1 MNQNTI
7 QRSVC
12 PYDCPDCCGLLVEVE
27 NGKAIRVAGD
37 PAHSF
42 TRGTLCP
49 KMAHYERTVHS
60 DKRIMTPL
68 KRVGKK
74 GEGRFIPIR
83 WDEAIA
89 EIAERWRAIIRDYGA
104 EAILP
109 YSYAGTM
116 GTIGYSAGHA
126 LFYALGATSLDRTI
140 CAPAKS
146 RGYRDVMGATL
157 PTAPQEAQKS
167 DMIVLWSISMLAT
180 DIHFRHDI
188 EIARKNGAKIY
199 CIDTYRTKTA
209 DYADTFLCPRPG
221 TDGALALGILHTLV
235 QDGLADRSFL
245 EQYVQGADALER
257 KVLPRYTPEA
267 VEAIAGITAGD
278 IRTFAHAYGRAR
290 APFIRLGSGQSRYA
304 NGAMTTRLITCL
316 PAFVGAYA
324 KKGGGLLTSASGS
337 HAFDK
342 SIIRR
347 PDLEKPGVRHI
358 NMCELGRALNDK
370 DLIPP
375 VKALYI
381 YSSNPAC
388 TAPDQNQVLRGLQ
401 REDLFTV
408 VHERFLTDTAR
419 YADIV
424 LPATTSLESED
435 LYYSYGHY
443 TIQRARAVIPPVG
456 ESKSNW
462 QAACLL
468 AKAMHLKDSI
478 FDKSEEDLVEE
489 LIDSTREAWPLP
501 LCDDALQQLS
511 DCCPVDLPLP
521 RDYKMVFKTPSGRI
535 EIENP
540 RCQPPLPD
548 YFPPHGDDEPFQL
561 INAPDMRILDSSFNE
576 RDELTRGNIMTLL
589 IHPDDAAARGLKDG
603 DPVIARNKR
612 GHIHFTLRLSGRV
625 KRGTLVTEG
634 VWWQAYTRDGNT
646 NRLTSMRLT
655 DKDGGST
662 FYDVCV
668 DIERA

>member
-1 MNQNTI
+1 MDI
-7 QRSVC
+7 VRSCC
-12 PYDCPDCCGLLVEVE
+12 PHDCPDGCGFLVTRE
-27 NGKAIRVAGD
+27 NGRAVRVAGD
-37 PAHSF
+37 PEHPF

-60 DKRIMTPL
+60 AKRILTPL
-68 KRVGKK
+68 RRVGQK
-74 GEGRFIPIR
+74 GEGRFIPIG
-83 WDEAIA
+83 WDEAIE
-89 EIAERWRAIIRDYGA
+89 EIAGRWQSIIRDYGA

-157 PTAPQEAQKS
+157 PTAPQEAQHS

-188 EIARKNGAKIY
+188 EMARKRGAKVY

-209 DYADTFLCPRPG
+209 DYADAFLCPRPG
-221 TDGALALGILHTLV
+221 TDGALALAILHVLV
-235 QDGLADRSFL
+235 RDGLADRAFL
-245 EQYVQGADALER
+245 KEYVQGADELEQ
-257 KVLPRYTPEA
+257 KVLPHYTPEDA
-267 VEAIAGITAGD
+267 AAITGVPAAD
-278 IRTFAHAYGRAR
+278 IRAFAHAYGNAR
-290 APFIRLGSGQSRYA
+290 APFIRLGSGQSRYV
-304 NGAMTTRLITCL
+304 NGAMTSRLITCL

-342 SIIRR
+342 NIIRR
-347 PDLEKPGVRHI
+347 PDLEQRGVRHI
-358 NMCELGRALNDK
+358 NMCELGRALNDP
-370 DLIPP
+370 DLTPP

-408 VHERFLTDTAR
+408 VHERFLTDTTR

-462 QAACLL
+462 QTARLL
-468 AKAMHLKDSI
+468 AKAMHLTDPI
-478 FDKSEEDLVEE
+478 FTKTEEDLVEAI
-489 LIDSTREAWPLP
+489 IDSTKKAWPLP
-501 LCDDALQQLS
+501 LTGEALQRLRDS
-511 DCCPVDLPLP
+511 HPVDLPLP
-521 RDYKMVFKTPSGRI
+521 EDYKLHFATPSGKI
-535 EIENP
+535 EIQNP

-548 YFPPHGDDEPFQL
+548 YLPPHKNSEPFHL

-576 RDELTRGNIMTLL
+576 RDELTNGNIMTLL
-589 IHPDDAAARGLKDG
+589 IHPQDAAARGLHDG
-603 DPVIARNKR
+603 DPVRAKNKR
-612 GHIHFTLRLSGRV
+612 GHAHFILKLSDRV
-625 KRGTLVTEG
+625 NRGTLVTEG
-634 VWWQAYTRDGNT
+634 VWWQAYTKDGNT

-662 FYDVCV
+662 FYDVSV
-668 DIERA
+668 TIEKA

>member
-1 MNQNTI
+1 MTEI
-7 QRSVC
+7 KPSVC
-12 PYDCPDCCGLLVEVE
+12 PYDCPDCCGLLITVED
-27 NGKAIRVAGD
+27 GKAVCVAGD
-37 PAHSF
+37 PEHAF

-60 DKRIMTPL
+60 PKRIMTPL
-68 KRVGKK
+68 RRIGQK
-74 GEGRFIPIR
+74 GEGRFSPIG
-83 WDEAIA
+83 WDEAIE
-89 EIAERWRAIIRDYGA
+89 EIARRWHGIIKEYGA

-157 PTAPQEAQKS
+157 PTAPQEAQHS

-188 EIARKNGAKIY
+188 EMARKRGAKVY

-209 DYADTFLCPRPG
+209 DYADAFLCPRPG
-221 TDGALALGILHTLV
+221 TDGALALAILHVLV
-235 QDGLADRSFL
+235 QDDLADRVFL
-245 EQYVQGADALER
+245 KEYVQGADELEQ
-257 KVLPRYTPEA
+257 KVLPHYTPEA
-267 VEAIAGITAGD
+267 AAAITGVPAAA
-278 IRTFAHAYGRAR
+278 IRAFAHAYGNAR
-290 APFIRLGSGQSRYA
+290 APFIRLGSGQSRYV
-304 NGAMTTRLITCL
+304 NGAMTSRLITCL

-342 SIIRR
+342 NIIRR
-347 PDLEKPGVRHI
+347 PDLEPPGVRHI
-358 NMCELGRALNDK
+358 NMCELGRALNDP
-370 DLIPP
+370 DLTPP
-375 VKALYI
+375 IKALYI

-408 VHERFLTDTAR
+408 VHERFLTDTTR

-462 QAACLL
+462 QTARLL
-468 AKAMHLKDSI
+468 AKAMHLTDPI
-478 FDKSEEDLVEE
+478 FAKTEEDLVEA
-489 LIDSTREAWPLP
+489 LIASTKKAWPLP
-501 LCDDALQQLS
+501 LTGEALQRLR
-511 DCCPVDLPLP
+511 DCHPVDLPLP
-521 RDYKMVFKTPSGRI
+521 ADYKLHFATPSGKI
-535 EIENP
+535 EIKNP

-548 YFPPHGDDEPFQL
+548 YLPPHKNSEPFHL

-576 RDELTRGNIMTLL
+576 RDELTRDGIMTLL
-589 IHPDDAAARGLKDG
+589 IHPEDAAARGLQDG
-603 DPVIARNKR
+603 DPVRARNQR
-612 GHIHFTLRLSGRV
+612 GHAHFTLKLSDCV
-625 KRGTLVTEG
+625 NRGTLVTEG
-634 VWWQAYTRDGNT
+634 VWWQAYTKDGNT

-662 FYDVCV
+662 FYDVSI
-668 DIERA
+668 DIEKA

>member
-1 MNQNTI
+1 MNEI
-7 QRSVC
+7 KPSVC
-12 PYDCPDCCGLLVEVE
+12 PYDCPDCCGLLITVED
-27 NGKAIRVAGD
+27 GKAVCVAGD
-37 PAHSF
+37 PEHAF

-60 DKRIMTPL
+60 PKRIMTPL
-68 KRVGKK
+68 RRIGQK
-74 GEGRFIPIR
+74 GEGRFIPIG
-83 WDEAIA
+83 WDEAIE
-89 EIAERWRAIIRDYGA
+89 EIAGRWQSIIRDYGA

-157 PTAPQEAQKS
+157 PTAPQEAQHS

-188 EIARKNGAKIY
+188 EMARKRGAKVY

-209 DYADTFLCPRPG
+209 DYADAFLCPRPG
-221 TDGALALGILHTLV
+221 TDGALALAILHVLV
-235 QDGLADRSFL
+235 QDDLADRAFL
-245 EQYVQGADALER
+245 KEYVQGADELEQ
-257 KVLPRYTPEA
+257 KVLPHYTPEA
-267 VEAIAGITAGD
+267 AAAITGVPAAD
-278 IRTFAHAYGRAR
+278 IRAFAHAYGNAR
-290 APFIRLGSGQSRYA
+290 APFIRLGSGQSRYV
-304 NGAMTTRLITCL
+304 NGAMTSRLITCL

-342 SIIRR
+342 NIIRR
-347 PDLEKPGVRHI
+347 PDLEQRGVRHI
-358 NMCELGRALNDK
+358 NMCELGRALNDP
-370 DLIPP
+370 DLTPP
-375 VKALYI
+375 IKALYI

-401 REDLFTV
+401 REDLFTI
-408 VHERFLTDTAR
+408 VHERFLTDTTR

-462 QAACLL
+462 QTARLL
-468 AKAMHLKDSI
+468 AKAMHLTDPI
-478 FDKSEEDLVEE
+478 FDQTEEDLVEA
-489 LIDSTREAWPLP
+489 LIASTKKAWPLP
-501 LCDDALQQLS
+501 LTGEALQRLR
-511 DCCPVDLPLP
+511 DCHPVDLPLP
-521 RDYKMVFKTPSGRI
+521 ADYKLHFATPSGKI
-535 EIENP
+535 EIKNP

-548 YFPPHGDDEPFQL
+548 YLPPHKNSEPFHL

-576 RDELTRGNIMTLL
+576 RDELTRDGIMTLL
-589 IHPDDAAARGLKDG
+589 IHPEDAAARGLQDG
-603 DPVIARNKR
+603 DPVRARNQR
-612 GHIHFTLRLSGRV
+612 GHAHFTLKLSDCV
-625 KRGTLVTEG
+625 NRGTLVTEG
-634 VWWQAYTRDGNT
+634 VWWQTYTKDGNT

-662 FYDVCV
+662 FYDVSV
-668 DIERA
+668 TIEKA

>member
-1 MNQNTI
+1 MTEI
-7 QRSVC
+7 KPSVC
-12 PYDCPDCCGLLVEVE
+12 PYDCPDCCGLLITVED
-27 NGKAIRVAGD
+27 GKAVCVAGD
-37 PAHSF
+37 PEHAF

-60 DKRIMTPL
+60 AKRIMTPL
-68 KRVGKK
+68 KRVGQK
-74 GEGRFIPIR
+74 GEGRFSPIG
-83 WDEAIA
+83 WDEAIE
-89 EIAERWRAIIRDYGA
+89 EIARRWHGIIKEYGA

-157 PTAPQEAQKS
+157 PTAPQEAQHS

-188 EIARKNGAKIY
+188 EMARKRGAKVY

-209 DYADTFLCPRPG
+209 DYADAFLCPRPG
-221 TDGALALGILHTLV
+221 TDGALALAILHVLV
-235 QDGLADRSFL
+235 QDDLADRAFL
-245 EQYVQGADALER
+245 KEYVQGADELEQ
-257 KVLPRYTPEA
+257 KVLPHYTLEA
-267 VEAIAGITAGD
+267 AAAITGVPAAA
-278 IRTFAHAYGRAR
+278 IRAFAHAYGNAR
-290 APFIRLGSGQSRYA
+290 APFIRLGSGQSRYV
-304 NGAMTTRLITCL
+304 NGAMTSRLITCL

-342 SIIRR
+342 NIIRR
-347 PDLEKPGVRHI
+347 PDLEQRGVRHI
-358 NMCELGRALNDK
+358 NMCELGRALNDP
-370 DLIPP
+370 DLTPP

-408 VHERFLTDTAR
+408 VHERFLTDTTR

-462 QAACLL
+462 QTARLL
-468 AKAMHLKDSI
+468 AKAMHLTDPI
-478 FDKSEEDLVEE
+478 FAKTEEDLVEA
-489 LIDSTREAWPLP
+489 LIASTKKAWPLP
-501 LCDDALQQLS
+501 LTGEALQRLR
-511 DCCPVDLPLP
+511 DCHPVDLPLP
-521 RDYKMVFKTPSGRI
+521 ADYKLHFATPSGKI
-535 EIENP
+535 EIKNP

-548 YFPPHGDDEPFQL
+548 YLPPHKNSEPFHL

-576 RDELTRGNIMTLL
+576 RDELTRDGIMTLL
-589 IHPDDAAARGLKDG
+589 IHPEDAAARGLQDG
-603 DPVIARNKR
+603 DSVRARNQR
-612 GHIHFTLRLSGRV
+612 GHAHFTLKLSDCV
-625 KRGTLVTEG
+625 NRGTLVTEG
-634 VWWQAYTRDGNT
+634 VWWQAYTKDGNT

-662 FYDVCV
+662 FYDVSI
-668 DIERA
+668 DIEKA

>member
-1 MNQNTI
+1 MNEI
-7 QRSVC
+7 KPSVC
-12 PYDCPDCCGLLVEVE
+12 PYDCPDCCGLLITVED
-27 NGKAIRVAGD
+27 GKAVCVAGD
-37 PAHSF
+37 PEHAF

-60 DKRIMTPL
+60 AKRIMTPL
-68 KRVGKK
+68 KRVGQK
-74 GEGRFIPIR
+74 GEGRFSPIG
-83 WDEAIA
+83 WDEAIE
-89 EIAERWRAIIRDYGA
+89 EIARRWHGIIKEYGA

-157 PTAPQEAQKS
+157 PTAPQEAQHS

-188 EIARKNGAKIY
+188 EMARKRGAKIY

-209 DYADTFLCPRPG
+209 DYADAFLCPRPG
-221 TDGALALGILHTLV
+221 TDGALALAILHVLV
-235 QDGLADRSFL
+235 QDDLADRAFL
-245 EQYVQGADALER
+245 KEYVQGADELEQ
-257 KVLPRYTPEA
+257 KVLPHYTLEA
-267 VEAIAGITAGD
+267 AAAITGVPAAA
-278 IRTFAHAYGRAR
+278 IRAFAHAYGNAR
-290 APFIRLGSGQSRYA
+290 APFIRLGSGQSRYT
-304 NGAMTTRLITCL
+304 NGAMTSRLITCL

-342 SIIRR
+342 NIIRR
-347 PDLEKPGVRHI
+347 PDLEQRGVRHI
-358 NMCELGRALNDK
+358 NMCELGRALNDI
-370 DLIPP
+370 DLTPP
-375 VKALYI
+375 IKALYI

-408 VHERFLTDTAR
+408 VHERFLTDTTR

-456 ESKSNW
+456 ESKNNW
-462 QAACLL
+462 QTARLL
-468 AKAMHLKDSI
+468 AKAMHLTDPI
-478 FDKSEEDLVEE
+478 FAKTEEDLVEA
-489 LIDSTREAWPLP
+489 LIASTKKAWPLP
-501 LCDDALQQLS
+501 LTGEALQRLR
-511 DCCPVDLPLP
+511 DCHPVDLPLP
-521 RDYKMVFKTPSGRI
+521 ADYKLHFATPSGKI
-535 EIENP
+535 EIKNP

-548 YFPPHGDDEPFQL
+548 YLPPHKNSEPFHL

-576 RDELTRGNIMTLL
+576 RDELTNGNIMTLL
-589 IHPDDAAARGLKDG
+589 IHPQDAAARGLHDG
-603 DPVIARNKR
+603 DPVRAKNKR
-612 GHIHFTLRLSGRV
+612 GHAHFILKLSDRV
-625 KRGTLVTEG
+625 NRGTLVTEG
-634 VWWQAYTRDGNT
+634 VWWQAYTKDGNT

-662 FYDVCV
+662 FYDVSV
-668 DIERA
+668 TIEKA

>member
-1 MNQNTI
+1 MTEI
-7 QRSVC
+7 KPSVC
-12 PYDCPDCCGLLVEVE
+12 PYDCPDCCGLLITVED
-27 NGKAIRVAGD
+27 GKAVCVAGD
-37 PAHSF
+37 PEHAF

-60 DKRIMTPL
+60 PKRIMTPL
-68 KRVGKK
+68 RRIGQK
-74 GEGRFIPIR
+74 GEGRFSPIG
-83 WDEAIA
+83 WDEAIE
-89 EIAERWRAIIRDYGA
+89 EIARRWHGIIKEYGA

-157 PTAPQEAQKS
+157 PTAPQEAQHS

-188 EIARKNGAKIY
+188 EMTRKRGAKVY

-209 DYADTFLCPRPG
+209 DYADAFLCPRPG
-221 TDGALALGILHTLV
+221 TDGALALAILHVLV
-235 QDGLADRSFL
+235 RDGLADRAFL
-245 EQYVQGADALER
+245 KEYVQGADELEQ
-257 KVLPRYTPEA
+257 KVLPHYTPEA
-267 VEAIAGITAGD
+267 AAAITGVPAAD
-278 IRTFAHAYGRAR
+278 IRAFAHAYGSAR
-290 APFIRLGSGQSRYA
+290 APFIRLGSGQSRYV
-304 NGAMTTRLITCL
+304 NGAMTSRLITCL

-342 SIIRR
+342 NIIRR
-347 PDLEKPGVRHI
+347 PDLEQRGVRHI
-358 NMCELGRALNDK
+358 NMCELGRALNDI
-370 DLIPP
+370 DLTPP
-375 VKALYI
+375 IKALYI

-408 VHERFLTDTAR
+408 VHERFLTDTTR

-462 QAACLL
+462 QTARLL
-468 AKAMHLKDSI
+468 AKAMHLTDPI
-478 FDKSEEDLVEE
+478 FAKTEEDLVEA
-489 LIDSTREAWPLP
+489 LIASTKKAWPLP
-501 LCDDALQQLS
+501 LTGEALQRLR
-511 DCCPVDLPLP
+511 DCHPVDLPLP
-521 RDYKMVFKTPSGRI
+521 ADYKLHFATPSGKI
-535 EIENP
+535 EIKNP

-548 YFPPHGDDEPFQL
+548 YLPPHKNSEPFHL

-576 RDELTRGNIMTLL
+576 RDELTRDGIMTLL
-589 IHPDDAAARGLKDG
+589 IHPEDAAARGLQDG
-603 DPVIARNKR
+603 DPVRARNQR
-612 GHIHFTLRLSGRV
+612 GHAHFTLKLSDCV
-625 KRGTLVTEG
+625 NRGTLVTEG
-634 VWWQAYTRDGNT
+634 VWWQAYTKDGNT

-662 FYDVCV
+662 FYDVSI
-668 DIERA
+668 DIEKA

>member
-1 MNQNTI
+1 MTEI
-7 QRSVC
+7 KPSLC
-12 PYDCPDCCGLLVEVE
+12 PYDCPDCCGLLITVED
-27 NGKAIRVAGD
+27 GKAVRVAGD
-37 PAHSF
+37 PEHAF

-60 DKRIMTPL
+60 AKRILTPL
-68 KRVGKK
+68 RRVGQK
-74 GEGRFIPIR
+74 GEGRFIPIG
-83 WDEAIA
+83 WDEAIE
-89 EIAERWRAIIRDYGA
+89 EIAGRWQSIIRDYGA

-157 PTAPQEAQKS
+157 PTAPQEAQHS

-188 EIARKNGAKIY
+188 EMARKRGAKVY

-209 DYADTFLCPRPG
+209 DYADAFLCPRPG
-221 TDGALALGILHTLV
+221 TDGALALAILHVLV
-235 QDGLADRSFL
+235 QDGLADRAFL
-245 EQYVQGADALER
+245 KEYVQGADELEQ
-257 KVLPRYTPEA
+257 KVLPHYTPEDA
-267 VEAIAGITAGD
+267 AAITGVPAAD
-278 IRTFAHAYGRAR
+278 IRAFAHAYGSAR
-290 APFIRLGSGQSRYA
+290 APFIRLGSGQSRYV
-304 NGAMTTRLITCL
+304 NGAMTSRLITCL

-342 SIIRR
+342 NIIRR
-347 PDLEKPGVRHI
+347 PDLEQRGVRHI
-358 NMCELGRALNDK
+358 NMCELGRALNDTN
-370 DLIPP
+370 LTPP

-408 VHERFLTDTAR
+408 VHERFLTDTTR

-435 LYYSYGHY
+435 IYYSYGHY

-456 ESKSNW
+456 ESKNNW
-462 QAACLL
+462 QTARLL
-468 AKAMHLKDSI
+468 AKAMHLTDPI
-478 FDKSEEDLVEE
+478 FAKTEEDLVEA
-489 LIDSTREAWPLP
+489 LIASTKKAWPLP
-501 LCDDALQQLS
+501 LTGEALQRLR
-511 DCCPVDLPLP
+511 DCHPVDLPLP
-521 RDYKMVFKTPSGRI
+521 ADYKLHFATPSGKI
-535 EIENP
+535 EIKNP

-548 YFPPHGDDEPFQL
+548 YLPPHKNSEPFHL

-576 RDELTRGNIMTLL
+576 RDELTRDGIMTLL
-589 IHPDDAAARGLKDG
+589 IHPEDAAARGLQDG
-603 DPVIARNKR
+603 DPVRARNQR
-612 GHIHFTLRLSGRV
+612 GHAHFTLKLSDCV
-625 KRGTLVTEG
+625 NRGTLVTEG
-634 VWWQAYTRDGNT
+634 VWWQAYTKDGNT

-662 FYDVCV
+662 FYDVSI
-668 DIERA
+668 DIEKA

>member
-1 MNQNTI
+1 MNEI
-7 QRSVC
+7 KPSVC
-12 PYDCPDCCGLLVEVE
+12 PYDCPDCCGLLITVED
-27 NGKAIRVAGD
+27 GKAVCVAGD
-37 PAHSF
+37 PEHAF

-60 DKRIMTPL
+60 AKRILTPL
-68 KRVGKK
+68 RRVGQK
-74 GEGRFIPIR
+74 GEGRFIPIG
-83 WDEAIA
+83 WDEAIE
-89 EIAERWRAIIRDYGA
+89 EIAGRWQSIIRDYGA

-157 PTAPQEAQKS
+157 PTAPQEAQHS

-188 EIARKNGAKIY
+188 EMARKRGAKVY

-209 DYADTFLCPRPG
+209 DYADAFLCPRPG
-221 TDGALALGILHTLV
+221 TDGALALAILHVLV
-235 QDGLADRSFL
+235 RDGLADRAFL
-245 EQYVQGADALER
+245 KEYVQGADELEQ
-257 KVLPRYTPEA
+257 KVLPHYTPEDA
-267 VEAIAGITAGD
+267 AAITGVPAAD
-278 IRTFAHAYGRAR
+278 IRAFAHAYGNAR
-290 APFIRLGSGQSRYA
+290 APFIRLGSGQSRYV
-304 NGAMTTRLITCL
+304 NGAMTSRLITCL

-342 SIIRR
+342 NIIRR
-347 PDLEKPGVRHI
+347 PDLEQRGVRHI
-358 NMCELGRALNDK
+358 NMCELGRALNDP
-370 DLIPP
+370 DLTPP

-408 VHERFLTDTAR
+408 VHERFLTDTTR

-462 QAACLL
+462 QTARLL
-468 AKAMHLKDSI
+468 AKAMHLTDPI
-478 FDKSEEDLVEE
+478 FTKTEEDLVEAI
-489 LIDSTREAWPLP
+489 IDSTKKAWPLP
-501 LCDDALQQLS
+501 LTGEALQRLRDS
-511 DCCPVDLPLP
+511 HPVDLPLP
-521 RDYKMVFKTPSGRI
+521 EDYKLHFATPSGKI
-535 EIENP
+535 EIQNP

-548 YFPPHGDDEPFQL
+548 YLPPHKNSEPFHL

-576 RDELTRGNIMTLL
+576 RDELTNGNIMTLL
-589 IHPDDAAARGLKDG
+589 IHPQDAAARGLHDG
-603 DPVIARNKR
+603 DPVRAKNKR
-612 GHIHFTLRLSGRV
+612 GHAHFILKLSDRV
-625 KRGTLVTEG
+625 NRGTLVTEG
-634 VWWQAYTRDGNT
+634 VWWQAYTKDGNT

-662 FYDVCV
+662 FYDVSV
-668 DIERA
+668 TIEKA

>member
-1 MNQNTI
+1 MTEI
-7 QRSVC
+7 KPSVC
-12 PYDCPDCCGLLVEVE
+12 PYDCPDCCGLLITVED
-27 NGKAIRVAGD
+27 GKAVCVAGD
-37 PAHSF
+37 PEHAF

-60 DKRIMTPL
+60 PKRILTPL
-68 KRVGKK
+68 RRVGQK
-74 GEGRFIPIR
+74 GEGRFSPIG
-83 WDEAIA
+83 WDEAIE
-89 EIAERWRAIIRDYGA
+89 EIARRWHGIIKEYGA

-157 PTAPQEAQKS
+157 PTAPQEAQHS
-167 DMIVLWSISMLAT
+167 DMIVLWSISILAT

-188 EIARKNGAKIY
+188 EMARKRGAKVY

-209 DYADTFLCPRPG
+209 DYADAFLCPRPG
-221 TDGALALGILHTLV
+221 TDGALALAILHVLV
-235 QDGLADRSFL
+235 QDGLADRAFL
-245 EQYVQGADALER
+245 KEYVQGADELEQ
-257 KVLPRYTPEA
+257 KVLPHYTPEDA
-267 VEAIAGITAGD
+267 AAITGVPAAD
-278 IRTFAHAYGRAR
+278 IRAFAHAYGSAR
-290 APFIRLGSGQSRYA
+290 APFIRLGSGQSRYV
-304 NGAMTTRLITCL
+304 NGAMTSRLITCL

-342 SIIRR
+342 NIIRR
-347 PDLEKPGVRHI
+347 PDLEQRGVRHI
-358 NMCELGRALNDK
+358 NMCELGRALNDI
-370 DLIPP
+370 DLTPP
-375 VKALYI
+375 IKALYI

-408 VHERFLTDTAR
+408 VHERFLTDTTR

-456 ESKSNW
+456 ASKNNW
-462 QAACLL
+462 QTARLL
-468 AKAMHLKDSI
+468 AKAMHLTDPI
-478 FDKSEEDLVEE
+478 FAKTEEDLVEA
-489 LIDSTREAWPLP
+489 LIASTKKAWPLP
-501 LCDDALQQLS
+501 LTGEALQRLR
-511 DCCPVDLPLP
+511 DCHPVDLPLP
-521 RDYKMVFKTPSGRI
+521 ADYKLHFATPSGKI
-535 EIENP
+535 EIKNP

-548 YFPPHGDDEPFQL
+548 YLPPHKNSEPFHL

-576 RDELTRGNIMTLL
+576 RDELTRDGIMTLL
-589 IHPDDAAARGLKDG
+589 IHPEDAAARGLQDG
-603 DPVIARNKR
+603 DPVRARNQR
-612 GHIHFTLRLSGRV
+612 GHAHFTLKLSDCV
-625 KRGTLVTEG
+625 NRGTLVTEG
-634 VWWQAYTRDGNT
+634 VWWQAYTKDGNT

-662 FYDVCV
+662 FYDVSI
-668 DIERA
+668 DIEKA

>member
-1 MNQNTI
+1 MNEI
-7 QRSVC
+7 KPSVC
-12 PYDCPDCCGLLVEVE
+12 PYDCPDCCGLLITVED
-27 NGKAIRVAGD
+27 GKAVCVAGD
-37 PAHSF
+37 PEHAF

-60 DKRIMTPL
+60 AKRIMTPL
-68 KRVGKK
+68 RRIGQK
-74 GEGRFIPIR
+74 GEGRFSPIG
-83 WDEAIA
+83 WDEAIE
-89 EIAERWRAIIRDYGA
+89 EIARRWHGIIKEYGA

-157 PTAPQEAQKS
+157 PTAPQEAQHS

-188 EIARKNGAKIY
+188 EMARKRGAKVY

-209 DYADTFLCPRPG
+209 DYADAFLCPRPG
-221 TDGALALGILHTLV
+221 TDGALALAILHVLV
-235 QDGLADRSFL
+235 QDDLADRAFL
-245 EQYVQGADALER
+245 KEYVQGADELEQ
-257 KVLPRYTPEA
+257 KVLPHYTLEA
-267 VEAIAGITAGD
+267 AAAITGVPAAA
-278 IRTFAHAYGRAR
+278 IRAFAHAYGNAR
-290 APFIRLGSGQSRYA
+290 APFIRLGSGQSRYT
-304 NGAMTTRLITCL
+304 NGAMTSRLITCL

-342 SIIRR
+342 NIIRR
-347 PDLEKPGVRHI
+347 PDLEQRGVRHI
-358 NMCELGRALNDK
+358 NMCELGRALNDP
-370 DLIPP
+370 DLTPP
-375 VKALYI
+375 IKALYI

-408 VHERFLTDTAR
+408 VHERFLTDTTR

-462 QAACLL
+462 QTARLL
-468 AKAMHLKDSI
+468 AKAMHLTDPI
-478 FDKSEEDLVEE
+478 FDQTEEDLVEA
-489 LIDSTREAWPLP
+489 LIASTKKAWPLP
-501 LCDDALQQLS
+501 LTGEALQRLR
-511 DCCPVDLPLP
+511 DCHPVDLPLP
-521 RDYKMVFKTPSGRI
+521 ADYKLHFATPSGKI
-535 EIENP
+535 EIKNP

-548 YFPPHGDDEPFQL
+548 YLPPHKNSEPFHL

-576 RDELTRGNIMTLL
+576 RDELTRDGIMTLL
-589 IHPDDAAARGLKDG
+589 IHPEDAAARGLQDG
-603 DPVIARNKR
+603 DPVRARNQR
-612 GHIHFTLRLSGRV
+612 GHAHFTLKLSDCV
-625 KRGTLVTEG
+625 NRGTLVTEG
-634 VWWQAYTRDGNT
+634 VWWQAYTKDGNT

-662 FYDVCV
+662 FYDVSI
-668 DIERA
+668 DIEKA

>member
-1 MNQNTI
+1 MTEI
-7 QRSVC
+7 KPSVC
-12 PYDCPDCCGLLVEVE
+12 PYDCPDCCGLLITVED
-27 NGKAIRVAGD
+27 GKAVCVAGD
-37 PAHSF
+37 PEHAF

-60 DKRIMTPL
+60 PKRIMTPL
-68 KRVGKK
+68 RRVGQK
-74 GEGRFIPIR
+74 GEGRFSPIG
-83 WDEAIA
+83 WDEAIE
-89 EIAERWRAIIRDYGA
+89 EIARRWHGIIKEYGA

-157 PTAPQEAQKS
+157 PTAPQEAQHS
-167 DMIVLWSISMLAT
+167 DMIVLWSISILAT

-188 EIARKNGAKIY
+188 EMARKRGAKVY

-209 DYADTFLCPRPG
+209 DYADAFLCPRPG
-221 TDGALALGILHTLV
+221 TDGALALAILHVLV
-235 QDGLADRSFL
+235 RDGLADRAFL
-245 EQYVQGADALER
+245 KEYVQGADELEQ
-257 KVLPRYTPEA
+257 KVLPHYTPEA
-267 VEAIAGITAGD
+267 AAAITGVPAAD
-278 IRTFAHAYGRAR
+278 IRAFAHAYGSAR
-290 APFIRLGSGQSRYA
+290 APFIRLGSGQSRYV
-304 NGAMTTRLITCL
+304 NGAMTSRLITCL

-342 SIIRR
+342 NIIRR
-347 PDLEKPGVRHI
+347 PDLEPPGVRHI
-358 NMCELGRALNDK
+358 NMCELGRALNDP
-370 DLIPP
+370 DLTPP
-375 VKALYI
+375 IKALYI

-408 VHERFLTDTAR
+408 VHERFLTDTTR

-462 QAACLL
+462 QTARLL
-468 AKAMHLKDSI
+468 AKAMHLTDPI
-478 FDKSEEDLVEE
+478 FAKTEEDLVEA

-501 LCDDALQQLS
+501 LTGEALQKLR
-511 DCCPVDLPLP
+511 DCRPVDLPLP
-521 RDYKMVFKTPSGRI
+521 EDYKLHFATPSGKI
-535 EIENP
+535 EIKNP

-548 YFPPHGDDEPFQL
+548 YLPPHKNSEPFHL

-576 RDELTRGNIMTLL
+576 RDELTRDGIMTLL
-589 IHPDDAAARGLKDG
+589 IHPEDAAARGLQDG
-603 DPVIARNKR
+603 DPVRARNQR
-612 GHIHFTLRLSGRV
+612 GHAHFTLKLSDCV
-625 KRGTLVTEG
+625 NRGTLVTEG
-634 VWWQAYTRDGNT
+634 VWWQAYTKDGNT

-662 FYDVCV
+662 FYDVSI
-668 DIERA
+668 DIEKA

>member
-1 MNQNTI
+1 MTEI
-7 QRSVC
+7 KPSVC
-12 PYDCPDCCGLLVEVE
+12 PYDCPDCCGLLITVEDGRAV
-27 NGKAIRVAGD
+27 RVAGD
-37 PAHSF
+37 PEHAF

-60 DKRIMTPL
+60 AKRIMTPL
-68 KRVGKK
+68 RRIGQK
-74 GEGRFIPIR
+74 GEGLFSPIG
-83 WDEAIA
+83 WEEAIE
-89 EIAERWRAIIRDYGA
+89 EIAGRWQSIIHDYGA

-126 LFYALGATSLDRTI
+126 LFYALDATSLDRTI

-157 PTAPQEAQKS
+157 PTAPQEAQHS

-188 EIARKNGAKIY
+188 EMARKMGAKVY

-209 DYADTFLCPRPG
+209 DYADAFLCPRPG
-221 TDGALALGILHTLV
+221 TDGALALAILHVLV
-235 QDGLADRSFL
+235 RDGLADRAFL
-245 EQYVQGADALER
+245 KKYVQGADELEQ

-267 VEAIAGITAGD
+267 AAAITGVPAAD
-278 IRTFAHAYGRAR
+278 IRAFAHAYGNAR
-290 APFIRLGSGQSRYA
+290 APFIRLGSGQSRYI
-304 NGAMTTRLITCL
+304 NGAMTSRLITCL

-342 SIIRR
+342 NIIRR
-347 PDLEKPGVRHI
+347 PDLEQRGVRHI
-358 NMCELGRALNDK
+358 NMCELGRALND
-370 DLIPP
+370 DALEPP
-375 VKALYI
+375 IKALYI

-408 VHERFLTDTAR
+408 VHERFLTDTTR

-462 QAACLL
+462 QTARLL
-468 AKAMHLKDSI
+468 AKAMHLTDPI
-478 FDKSEEDLVEE
+478 FTKTEEDLVEA
-489 LIDSTREAWPLP
+489 LIASTKKAWPLP
-501 LCDDALQQLS
+501 LTGEALQRLR
-511 DCCPVDLPLP
+511 DCRPVDLPLP
-521 RDYKMVFKTPSGRI
+521 ADYKLHFATPSGKI
-535 EIENP
+535 EIQNP

-548 YFPPHGDDEPFQL
+548 YLPPHKNSEPFHL

-589 IHPDDAAARGLKDG
+589 IHPEDAAARGLHDG
-603 DPVIARNKR
+603 DPVRAHNKR
-612 GHIHFTLRLSGRV
+612 GHAHFTLKLSDRV
-625 KRGTLVTEG
+625 NRGTLVTEG
-634 VWWQAYTRDGNT
+634 VWWQAYTKDGNT

-662 FYDVCV
+662 FYDVSI
-668 DIERA
+668 DIEKA

>member
-1 MNQNTI
+1 MNEI
-7 QRSVC
+7 KPSVC
-12 PYDCPDCCGLLVEVE
+12 PYDCPDCCGLLITVED
-27 NGKAIRVAGD
+27 GKAVCVAGD
-37 PAHSF
+37 PEHAF

-60 DKRIMTPL
+60 AKRIMTPL
-68 KRVGKK
+68 KRVGQK
-74 GEGRFIPIR
+74 GEGRFSPIG
-83 WDEAIA
+83 WDEAIE
-89 EIAERWRAIIRDYGA
+89 EIARRWHGIIKEYGA

-157 PTAPQEAQKS
+157 PTAPQEAQHS

-188 EIARKNGAKIY
+188 EMARKRGAKVY

-209 DYADTFLCPRPG
+209 DYADAFLCPRPG
-221 TDGALALGILHTLV
+221 TDGALALAILHVLV
-235 QDGLADRSFL
+235 QDDLADRAFL
-245 EQYVQGADALER
+245 KEYVQGADELEQ
-257 KVLPRYTPEA
+257 KVLPHYTLEA
-267 VEAIAGITAGD
+267 AAAITGVPAAA
-278 IRTFAHAYGRAR
+278 IRAFAHAYGNAR
-290 APFIRLGSGQSRYA
+290 APFIRLGSGQSRYT
-304 NGAMTTRLITCL
+304 NGAMTSRLITCL

-342 SIIRR
+342 NIIRR
-347 PDLEKPGVRHI
+347 PDLEQRGVRHI
-358 NMCELGRALNDK
+358 NMCELGRALNDP
-370 DLIPP
+370 DLTPP
-375 VKALYI
+375 IKALYI

-408 VHERFLTDTAR
+408 VHERFLTDTTR

-462 QAACLL
+462 QTARLL
-468 AKAMHLKDSI
+468 AKAMHLTDPI
-478 FDKSEEDLVEE
+478 FDQTEEDLVEA
-489 LIDSTREAWPLP
+489 LIASTKKAWPLP
-501 LCDDALQQLS
+501 LSSEALQKLR
-511 DCCPVDLPLP
+511 DCHPVDLPLP
-521 RDYKMVFKTPSGRI
+521 EDYKLHFATPSGKI
-535 EIENP
+535 EIQNP

-548 YFPPHGDDEPFQL
+548 YLPPHKNSEPFHL

-576 RDELTRGNIMTLL
+576 RDELTRDGIMTLL
-589 IHPDDAAARGLKDG
+589 IHPQDAAARGLHDG
-603 DPVIARNKR
+603 DPVRAKNKR
-612 GHIHFTLRLSGRV
+612 GHAHFILKLSDRV
-625 KRGTLVTEG
+625 NRGTLVTEG
-634 VWWQAYTRDGNT
+634 VWWQAYTKDGNT

-662 FYDVCV
+662 FYDVSI
-668 DIERA
+668 DIEKA

>member
-1 MNQNTI
+1 MTEI
-7 QRSVC
+7 KPSVC
-12 PYDCPDCCGLLVEVE
+12 PYDCPDCCGLLITVED
-27 NGKAIRVAGD
+27 GKAVCVAGD
-37 PAHSF
+37 PEHAF

-60 DKRIMTPL
+60 PKRILTPL
-68 KRVGKK
+68 RRIGQK
-74 GEGRFIPIR
+74 GEGRFIPIG
-83 WDEAIA
+83 WDEAIE
-89 EIAERWRAIIRDYGA
+89 EIAGRWQSIIRDYGA

-157 PTAPQEAQKS
+157 PTAPQEAQHS

-188 EIARKNGAKIY
+188 EMTRKRGAKVY

-209 DYADTFLCPRPG
+209 DYADAFLCPRPG
-221 TDGALALGILHTLV
+221 TDGALALAILHVLV
-235 QDGLADRSFL
+235 QDNLADRAFL
-245 EQYVQGADALER
+245 KEYVQGADELEQ
-257 KVLPRYTPEA
+257 KVLPHYTPEA
-267 VEAIAGITAGD
+267 AAAITGVPAAD
-278 IRTFAHAYGRAR
+278 IRAFAHAYGNAR
-290 APFIRLGSGQSRYA
+290 APFIRLGSGQSRYV
-304 NGAMTTRLITCL
+304 NGAMTSRLITCL

-342 SIIRR
+342 NIIRR
-347 PDLEKPGVRHI
+347 PDLEQRGVRHI
-358 NMCELGRALNDK
+358 NMCELGRALNDT
-370 DLIPP
+370 DLTPP

-388 TAPDQNQVLRGLQ
+388 TAPDQNQVLHGLQ

-408 VHERFLTDTAR
+408 VHERFLTDTTR

-443 TIQRARAVIPPVG
+443 TIQRSRAVIPPVG

-462 QAACLL
+462 QTARLL
-468 AKAMHLKDSI
+468 AKAMHLTDPI
-478 FDKSEEDLVEE
+478 FDQTEEDLVEA
-489 LIDSTREAWPLP
+489 LIASTKKAWPLP
-501 LCDDALQQLS
+501 LSSEALQKLR
-511 DCCPVDLPLP
+511 DCLPVDLPLP
-521 RDYKMVFKTPSGRI
+521 EDYKLHFATPSGKI
-535 EIENP
+535 EIKNP

-548 YFPPHGDDEPFQL
+548 YLPPHKNSEPFHL

-576 RDELTRGNIMTLL
+576 RDELTNGNIMTLL
-589 IHPDDAAARGLKDG
+589 IHPQDAAARGLHDG
-603 DPVIARNKR
+603 DPVRARNKR
-612 GHIHFTLRLSGRV
+612 GHAHFPLKLSDRV

-634 VWWQAYTRDGNT
+634 VWWQTYTKDGNT

-662 FYDVCV
+662 FYDVSV
-668 DIERA
+668 TIEKA

>member
-1 MNQNTI
+1 MNEI
-7 QRSVC
+7 KPSVC
-12 PYDCPDCCGLLVEVE
+12 PYDCPDCCGLLITVED
-27 NGKAIRVAGD
+27 GKAVCVAGD
-37 PAHSF
+37 PEHAF

-60 DKRIMTPL
+60 AKRIMTPL
-68 KRVGKK
+68 KRVGQK
-74 GEGRFIPIR
+74 GEGRFSPIG
-83 WDEAIA
+83 WDEAIE
-89 EIAERWRAIIRDYGA
+89 EIARRWHGIIKEYGA

-157 PTAPQEAQKS
+157 PTAPQEAQHS

-188 EIARKNGAKIY
+188 EMARKRGAKVY

-209 DYADTFLCPRPG
+209 DYADAFLCPRPG
-221 TDGALALGILHTLV
+221 TDGALALAILHVLV
-235 QDGLADRSFL
+235 QDDLADRAFL
-245 EQYVQGADALER
+245 KEYVQGADELEQ
-257 KVLPRYTPEA
+257 KVLPHYTPEDA
-267 VEAIAGITAGD
+267 AAITGVPAAD
-278 IRTFAHAYGRAR
+278 IRAFAHAYGNAR
-290 APFIRLGSGQSRYA
+290 APFIRLGSGQSRYV
-304 NGAMTTRLITCL
+304 NGAMTSRLITCL

-342 SIIRR
+342 NIIRR
-347 PDLEKPGVRHI
+347 PDLEQRGVRHI
-358 NMCELGRALNDK
+358 NMCELGRALNDI
-370 DLIPP
+370 DLTPP
-375 VKALYI
+375 IKALYI

-408 VHERFLTDTAR
+408 VHERFLTDTTR

-462 QAACLL
+462 QTARLL
-468 AKAMHLKDSI
+468 AKAMHLTDPI
-478 FDKSEEDLVEE
+478 FAKTEEDLVEA
-489 LIDSTREAWPLP
+489 LIASTKKAWPLP
-501 LCDDALQQLS
+501 LSSEALQKLR
-511 DCCPVDLPLP
+511 DCLPVDLPLP
-521 RDYKMVFKTPSGRI
+521 EDYKLHFATPSGKI
-535 EIENP
+535 EIKNP

-548 YFPPHGDDEPFQL
+548 YLPPHKNSEPFHL

-576 RDELTRGNIMTLL
+576 RDELTRDGIMTLL
-589 IHPDDAAARGLKDG
+589 IHPEDAAARGLQDG
-603 DPVIARNKR
+603 DPVRARNQR
-612 GHIHFTLRLSGRV
+612 GHAHFTLKLSDCV
-625 KRGTLVTEG
+625 NRGTLVTEG
-634 VWWQAYTRDGNT
+634 VWWQAYTKDGNT

-662 FYDVCV
+662 FYDVSV
-668 DIERA
+668 TIEKA

>member
-1 MNQNTI
+1 MTEI
-7 QRSVC
+7 KPSVC
-12 PYDCPDCCGLLVEVE
+12 PYDCPDCCGLLITVED
-27 NGKAIRVAGD
+27 GKAVCVAGD
-37 PAHSF
+37 PEHAF

-60 DKRIMTPL
+60 AKRIMTPL
-68 KRVGKK
+68 KRVGQK
-74 GEGRFIPIR
+74 GEGRFSPIG
-83 WDEAIA
+83 WEEAIE
-89 EIAERWRAIIRDYGA
+89 EIAGRWQSIIRDYGA

-157 PTAPQEAQKS
+157 PTAPQEAQHS

-188 EIARKNGAKIY
+188 EMARKRGAKVY

-209 DYADTFLCPRPG
+209 DYADAFLCPRPG
-221 TDGALALGILHTLV
+221 TDGALALAILHVLV
-235 QDGLADRSFL
+235 QDDLADRAFL
-245 EQYVQGADALER
+245 KEYVQGADELEQ
-257 KVLPRYTPEA
+257 KVLPHYTPEA
-267 VEAIAGITAGD
+267 AAAITGVPAAA
-278 IRTFAHAYGRAR
+278 IRAFAHAYGNAR
-290 APFIRLGSGQSRYA
+290 APFIRLGSGQSRYV
-304 NGAMTTRLITCL
+304 NGAMTSRLITCL
-316 PAFVGAYA
+316 PAFVDAYA

-342 SIIRR
+342 NIIRR
-347 PDLEKPGVRHI
+347 PDLEHPGVRHI
-358 NMCELGRALNDK
+358 NMCELGRALNDT
-370 DLIPP
+370 DLTPP

-408 VHERFLTDTAR
+408 VHERFLTDTTR

-456 ESKSNW
+456 ASKSNW
-462 QAACLL
+462 QTARLL
-468 AKAMHLKDSI
+468 AKAMHLTDPI
-478 FDKSEEDLVEE
+478 FDQTEEDLVEAF
-489 LIDSTREAWPLP
+489 IASTKKAWPLP
-501 LCDDALQQLS
+501 LTSEALQKLR
-511 DCCPVDLPLP
+511 DCLPVDLPLP
-521 RDYKMVFKTPSGRI
+521 EDYKLHFATPSGKI
-535 EIENP
+535 EIKNP

-548 YFPPHGDDEPFQL
+548 YLPPHKNSEPFHL

-576 RDELTRGNIMTLL
+576 RDELTNGNIMTLL
-589 IHPDDAAARGLKDG
+589 IHPQDAAARGLHDG
-603 DPVIARNKR
+603 DPVRAKNKR
-612 GHIHFTLRLSGRV
+612 GHAHFILKLSDRV
-625 KRGTLVTEG
+625 NRGTLVTEG
-634 VWWQAYTRDGNT
+634 VWWQAYTKDGNT

-662 FYDVCV
+662 FYDVSI
-668 DIERA
+668 DIEKA

>member
-1 MNQNTI
+1 MNEI
-7 QRSVC
+7 KPSVC
-12 PYDCPDCCGLLVEVE
+12 PYDCPDCCGLLITVED
-27 NGKAIRVAGD
+27 GKAVCVAGD
-37 PAHSF
+37 PEHAF

-60 DKRIMTPL
+60 AKRIMTPL
-68 KRVGKK
+68 KRVGQK
-74 GEGRFIPIR
+74 GEGRFSPIG
-83 WDEAIA
+83 WDEAIE
-89 EIAERWRAIIRDYGA
+89 EIARRWHGIIKEYGA

-157 PTAPQEAQKS
+157 PTAPQEAQHS

-188 EIARKNGAKIY
+188 EMARKRGAKVY

-209 DYADTFLCPRPG
+209 DYADAFLCPRPG
-221 TDGALALGILHTLV
+221 TDGALALAILHVLV
-235 QDGLADRSFL
+235 QDDLADRAFL
-245 EQYVQGADALER
+245 KEYVQGADELEQ
-257 KVLPRYTPEA
+257 KVLPHYTLEA
-267 VEAIAGITAGD
+267 AAAITGVPAAA
-278 IRTFAHAYGRAR
+278 IRAFAHAYGNAR
-290 APFIRLGSGQSRYA
+290 APFIRLGSGQSRYT
-304 NGAMTTRLITCL
+304 NGAMTSRLITCL

-342 SIIRR
+342 NIIRR
-347 PDLEKPGVRHI
+347 PDLEQRGVRHI
-358 NMCELGRALNDK
+358 NMCELGHALNDI
-370 DLIPP
+370 DLTPP
-375 VKALYI
+375 IKALYI

-408 VHERFLTDTAR
+408 VHERFLTDTTR

-456 ESKSNW
+456 ESKNNW
-462 QAACLL
+462 QTARLL
-468 AKAMHLKDSI
+468 AKAMHLTDPI
-478 FDKSEEDLVEE
+478 FAKTEEDLVEA
-489 LIDSTREAWPLP
+489 LIASTKKAWPLP
-501 LCDDALQQLS
+501 LTGEALQRLR
-511 DCCPVDLPLP
+511 DCHPVDLPLP
-521 RDYKMVFKTPSGRI
+521 ADYKLHFATPSGKI
-535 EIENP
+535 EIKNP

-548 YFPPHGDDEPFQL
+548 YLPPHKNSEPFHL

-576 RDELTRGNIMTLL
+576 RDELTNGNIMTLL
-589 IHPDDAAARGLKDG
+589 IHPQDAAARGLHDG
-603 DPVIARNKR
+603 DPVRAKNKR
-612 GHIHFTLRLSGRV
+612 GHAHFILKLSDRV
-625 KRGTLVTEG
+625 NRGTLVTEG
-634 VWWQAYTRDGNT
+634 VWWQAYTKDGNT

-662 FYDVCV
+662 FYDVSI
-668 DIERA
+668 DIEKA

>member
-1 MNQNTI
+1 MNEI
-7 QRSVC
+7 KPSVC
-12 PYDCPDCCGLLVEVE
+12 PYDCPDCCGLLITVED
-27 NGKAIRVAGD
+27 GKAVCVAGD
-37 PAHSF
+37 PEHAF

-60 DKRIMTPL
+60 PKRIMTPL
-68 KRVGKK
+68 RRIGQK
-74 GEGRFIPIR
+74 GEGRFIPIG
-83 WDEAIA
+83 WEEAIE
-89 EIAERWRAIIRDYGA
+89 EIAGRWQSIIRDYGA

-157 PTAPQEAQKS
+157 PTAPQEAQHS

-188 EIARKNGAKIY
+188 EMARKRGARVY

-209 DYADTFLCPRPG
+209 DYADAFLCPRPG
-221 TDGALALGILHTLV
+221 TDGALALAILHVLV
-235 QDGLADRSFL
+235 QGGLADRAFL
-245 EQYVQGADALER
+245 KEYVQGADELEQ
-257 KVLPRYTPEA
+257 KVLPHYTPEA
-267 VEAIAGITAGD
+267 AAAITGIPAAD
-278 IRTFAHAYGRAR
+278 IRAFAHAYSNAR
-290 APFIRLGSGQSRYA
+290 APFIRLGSGQSRYV
-304 NGAMTTRLITCL
+304 NGAMTSRLITCL

-342 SIIRR
+342 NIIRR
-347 PDLEKPGVRHI
+347 PDLEHPGVRHI
-358 NMCELGRALNDK
+358 NMCELGRALNDP
-370 DLIPP
+370 DLTPP
-375 VKALYI
+375 IKALYI

-408 VHERFLTDTAR
+408 VHERFLTDTTR

-462 QAACLL
+462 QTVRLL
-468 AKAMHLKDSI
+468 AKAMHLTDPI
-478 FDKSEEDLVEE
+478 FAKTEEDLVEA
-489 LIDSTREAWPLP
+489 LIASTREAWPLP
-501 LCDDALQQLS
+501 LTDEALQRLRDS
-511 DCCPVDLPLP
+511 HPVDLPLP
-521 RDYKMVFKTPSGRI
+521 EDYKLHFATPSGKI
-535 EIENP
+535 EIQNP

-548 YFPPHGDDEPFQL
+548 YLPPHKNSEPFHL

-589 IHPDDAAARGLKDG
+589 IHPEDAVARGLHDG
-603 DPVIARNKR
+603 DPVRARNKR
-612 GHIHFTLRLSGRV
+612 GHAHFTLKLSDRV
-625 KRGTLVTEG
+625 NRGTLVTEG
-634 VWWQAYTRDGNT
+634 VWWQAYTKDGNT

-662 FYDVCV
+662 FYDVSI
-668 DIERA
+668 DIEKA

>member
-1 MNQNTI
+1 MNEI
-7 QRSVC
+7 KPSVC
-12 PYDCPDCCGLLVEVE
+12 PYDCPDCCGLLITVED
-27 NGKAIRVAGD
+27 GKAVCVAGD
-37 PAHSF
+37 PEHAF

-60 DKRIMTPL
+60 PKRIMTPL
-68 KRVGKK
+68 RRIGQK
-74 GEGRFIPIR
+74 GEGRFSPIG
-83 WDEAIA
+83 WDEAIE
-89 EIAERWRAIIRDYGA
+89 EIARRWHGIIKEYGA

-157 PTAPQEAQKS
+157 PTAPQEAQHS

-188 EIARKNGAKIY
+188 EMARKRGAKVY

-209 DYADTFLCPRPG
+209 DYADAFLCPRPG
-221 TDGALALGILHTLV
+221 TDGALALAILHVLV
-235 QDGLADRSFL
+235 QDDLADRAFL
-245 EQYVQGADALER
+245 KEYVQGADELEQ
-257 KVLPRYTPEA
+257 KVLPHYTLEA
-267 VEAIAGITAGD
+267 AAAITGVPAAA
-278 IRTFAHAYGRAR
+278 IRAFAHAYGNAR
-290 APFIRLGSGQSRYA
+290 APFIRLGSGQSRYV
-304 NGAMTTRLITCL
+304 NGAMTSRLITCL

-342 SIIRR
+342 NIIRR
-347 PDLEKPGVRHI
+347 PDLEQRGVRHI
-358 NMCELGRALNDK
+358 NMCELGRALNDP
-370 DLIPP
+370 DLTPP
-375 VKALYI
+375 IKALYI

-408 VHERFLTDTAR
+408 VHERFLTDTTR

-462 QAACLL
+462 QTARLL
-468 AKAMHLKDSI
+468 AKAMHLTDPI
-478 FDKSEEDLVEE
+478 FDQTEEDLVEA
-489 LIDSTREAWPLP
+489 LIASTKKAWPLP
-501 LCDDALQQLS
+501 LSSEALQKLR
-511 DCCPVDLPLP
+511 DCLPVDLPLP
-521 RDYKMVFKTPSGRI
+521 EDYKLHFATPSGKI
-535 EIENP
+535 EIKNP

-548 YFPPHGDDEPFQL
+548 YLPPHKNSEPFHL

-576 RDELTRGNIMTLL
+576 RDELTRDGIMTLL
-589 IHPDDAAARGLKDG
+589 IHPEDAAARGLQDG
-603 DPVIARNKR
+603 DPVRARNQR
-612 GHIHFTLRLSGRV
+612 GHAHFTLKLSDCV
-625 KRGTLVTEG
+625 NRGTLVTEG
-634 VWWQAYTRDGNT
+634 VWWQAYTKDGNT

-662 FYDVCV
+662 FYDVSI
-668 DIERA
+668 DIEKA

>member
-1 MNQNTI
+1 MNEI
-7 QRSVC
+7 KPSVC
-12 PYDCPDCCGLLVEVE
+12 PYDCPDCCGLLITVED
-27 NGKAIRVAGD
+27 GKAVCVAGD
-37 PAHSF
+37 PEHAF

-60 DKRIMTPL
+60 AKRIMTPL
-68 KRVGKK
+68 KRVGQK
-74 GEGRFIPIR
+74 GEGRFSPIG
-83 WDEAIA
+83 WDEAIE
-89 EIAERWRAIIRDYGA
+89 EIARRWHGIIKEYGA

-157 PTAPQEAQKS
+157 PTAPQEAQHS

-188 EIARKNGAKIY
+188 EMARKRGAKVY

-209 DYADTFLCPRPG
+209 DYADAFLCPRPG
-221 TDGALALGILHTLV
+221 TDGALALAILHVLV
-235 QDGLADRSFL
+235 QDDLADRAFL
-245 EQYVQGADALER
+245 KEYVQGADELEQ
-257 KVLPRYTPEA
+257 KVLPHYTLEA
-267 VEAIAGITAGD
+267 AAAITGVPAAA
-278 IRTFAHAYGRAR
+278 IRAFAHAYGNAR
-290 APFIRLGSGQSRYA
+290 APFIRLGSGQSRYV
-304 NGAMTTRLITCL
+304 NGAMTSRLITCL

-342 SIIRR
+342 NIIRR
-347 PDLEKPGVRHI
+347 PDLEQRGVRHI
-358 NMCELGRALNDK
+358 NMCELGRALNDI
-370 DLIPP
+370 DLTPP
-375 VKALYI
+375 IKALYI

-408 VHERFLTDTAR
+408 VHERFLTDTTR

-462 QAACLL
+462 QTARLL
-468 AKAMHLKDSI
+468 AKAMHLTDPI
-478 FDKSEEDLVEE
+478 FAKTEEDLVEA
-489 LIDSTREAWPLP
+489 LIASTKKAWPLP
-501 LCDDALQQLS
+501 LTGEALQRLR
-511 DCCPVDLPLP
+511 DCHPVDLPLP
-521 RDYKMVFKTPSGRI
+521 ADYKLHFATPSGKI
-535 EIENP
+535 EIKNP

-548 YFPPHGDDEPFQL
+548 YLPPHKNSEPFHL

-576 RDELTRGNIMTLL
+576 RDELTRDGIMTLL
-589 IHPDDAAARGLKDG
+589 IHPEDAAARGLQDG
-603 DPVIARNKR
+603 DPVRARNQR
-612 GHIHFTLRLSGRV
+612 GHAHFTLKLSDCV
-625 KRGTLVTEG
+625 NRGTLVTEG
-634 VWWQAYTRDGNT
+634 VWWQAYTKDGNT

-662 FYDVCV
+662 FYDVSI
-668 DIERA
+668 DIEKA

>member
-1 MNQNTI
+1 MTEI
-7 QRSVC
+7 KPSVC
-12 PYDCPDCCGLLVEVE
+12 PYDCPDCCGLLITVED
-27 NGKAIRVAGD
+27 GKAVCVAGD
-37 PAHSF
+37 PEHAF

-60 DKRIMTPL
+60 AKRIMTPL
-68 KRVGKK
+68 RRVGQK
-74 GEGRFIPIR
+74 GEGRFSPIG
-83 WDEAIA
+83 WDEAIE
-89 EIAERWRAIIRDYGA
+89 EIARRWHGIIKEYGA

-157 PTAPQEAQKS
+157 PTAPQEAQHS

-188 EIARKNGAKIY
+188 EMARKRGAKVY

-209 DYADTFLCPRPG
+209 DYADAFLCPRPG
-221 TDGALALGILHTLV
+221 TDGALALAILHVLV
-235 QDGLADRSFL
+235 QDDLADRAFL
-245 EQYVQGADALER
+245 KEYVQGADELEQ
-257 KVLPRYTPEA
+257 KVLPHYTPEA
-267 VEAIAGITAGD
+267 AAAITGVPAAD
-278 IRTFAHAYGRAR
+278 IRAFAHAYGSAR
-290 APFIRLGSGQSRYA
+290 APFIRLGSGQSRYV
-304 NGAMTTRLITCL
+304 NGAMTSRLITCL

-342 SIIRR
+342 NIIRR
-347 PDLEKPGVRHI
+347 PDLEQRGVRHI
-358 NMCELGRALNDK
+358 NMCELGRALNDI
-370 DLIPP
+370 DLTPP
-375 VKALYI
+375 IKALYI

-408 VHERFLTDTAR
+408 VHERFLTDTTR

-456 ESKSNW
+456 ESKNNW
-462 QAACLL
+462 QTARLL
-468 AKAMHLKDSI
+468 AKAMHLTDPI
-478 FDKSEEDLVEE
+478 FAKTEEDLVEA
-489 LIDSTREAWPLP
+489 LIASTKKAWPLP
-501 LCDDALQQLS
+501 LTGEALQRLR
-511 DCCPVDLPLP
+511 DCHPVDLPLP
-521 RDYKMVFKTPSGRI
+521 ADYKLHFATPSGKI
-535 EIENP
+535 EIKNP

-548 YFPPHGDDEPFQL
+548 YLPPHKNSEPFHL

-576 RDELTRGNIMTLL
+576 RDELTRDGIMTLL
-589 IHPDDAAARGLKDG
+589 IHPEDAAARGLQDG
-603 DPVIARNKR
+603 DPVRARNQR
-612 GHIHFTLRLSGRV
+612 GHAHFTLKLSDCV
-625 KRGTLVTEG
+625 NRGTLVTEG
-634 VWWQAYTRDGNT
+634 VWWQAYTKDGNT

-662 FYDVCV
+662 FYDVSV
-668 DIERA
+668 TIEKA

>member
-1 MNQNTI
+1 MTEI
-7 QRSVC
+7 KPSVC
-12 PYDCPDCCGLLVEVE
+12 PYDCPDCCGLLITVED
-27 NGKAIRVAGD
+27 GKAVRVAGD
-37 PAHSF
+37 PEHAF

-60 DKRIMTPL
+60 PKRIMTPL
-68 KRVGKK
+68 RRIGQK
-74 GEGRFIPIR
+74 GEGRFIPIG
-83 WDEAIA
+83 WDEAIE
-89 EIAERWRAIIRDYGA
+89 EIAGRWQSIIRDYGA

-157 PTAPQEAQKS
+157 PTAPQEAQHS

-188 EIARKNGAKIY
+188 EMARKRGAKVY

-209 DYADTFLCPRPG
+209 DYADAFLCPRPG
-221 TDGALALGILHTLV
+221 TDGALALAILHVLV
-235 QDGLADRSFL
+235 QDDLADRAFL
-245 EQYVQGADALER
+245 KEYVQGADELEQ
-257 KVLPRYTPEA
+257 KVLPHYTPEA
-267 VEAIAGITAGD
+267 AAAITGVPAAD
-278 IRTFAHAYGRAR
+278 IRAFAHAYGSAR
-290 APFIRLGSGQSRYA
+290 APFIRLGSGQSRYT
-304 NGAMTTRLITCL
+304 NGAMTSRLITCL

-342 SIIRR
+342 NIIRR
-347 PDLEKPGVRHI
+347 PDLEQRGVRHI
-358 NMCELGRALNDK
+358 NMCELGRALNDI
-370 DLIPP
+370 DLTPP
-375 VKALYI
+375 IKALYI

-408 VHERFLTDTAR
+408 VHERFLTDTTR

-462 QAACLL
+462 QTARLL
-468 AKAMHLKDSI
+468 AKAMHLTDPI
-478 FDKSEEDLVEE
+478 FAKTEEDLVEA
-489 LIDSTREAWPLP
+489 LIASTKKAWPLP
-501 LCDDALQQLS
+501 LTGEALQRLR
-511 DCCPVDLPLP
+511 DCHPVDLPLP
-521 RDYKMVFKTPSGRI
+521 ADYKLHFATPSGKI
-535 EIENP
+535 EIKNP

-548 YFPPHGDDEPFQL
+548 YLPPHKNSEPFHL

-576 RDELTRGNIMTLL
+576 RDELTRDGIMTLL
-589 IHPDDAAARGLKDG
+589 IHPEDAAARGLQDG
-603 DPVIARNKR
+603 DPVRARNQR
-612 GHIHFTLRLSGRV
+612 GHAHFTLKLSDCV
-625 KRGTLVTEG
+625 NRGTLVTEG
-634 VWWQAYTRDGNT
+634 VWWQAYTKDGNT

-662 FYDVCV
+662 FYDVSI
-668 DIERA
+668 DIEKA

>member
-1 MNQNTI
+1 MNEI
-7 QRSVC
+7 KPSVC
-12 PYDCPDCCGLLVEVE
+12 PYDCPDCCGLLITVED
-27 NGKAIRVAGD
+27 GKAVCVAGD
-37 PAHSF
+37 PEHAF

-60 DKRIMTPL
+60 AKRIMTPL
-68 KRVGKK
+68 KRVGQK
-74 GEGRFIPIR
+74 GEGRFSPIG
-83 WDEAIA
+83 WDEAIE
-89 EIAERWRAIIRDYGA
+89 EIARRWHGIIKEYGA

-157 PTAPQEAQKS
+157 PTAPQEAQHS

-188 EIARKNGAKIY
+188 EMARKRGAKVY

-209 DYADTFLCPRPG
+209 DYADAFLCPRPG
-221 TDGALALGILHTLV
+221 TDGALALAILHVLV
-235 QDGLADRSFL
+235 RDGLADRSFL
-245 EQYVQGADALER
+245 KEYVQGADELEQ
-257 KVLPRYTPEA
+257 KVLPHYTPEA
-267 VEAIAGITAGD
+267 AAAITGVPAAD
-278 IRTFAHAYGRAR
+278 IRAFAHAYGSAR
-290 APFIRLGSGQSRYA
+290 APFIRLGSGQSRYV
-304 NGAMTTRLITCL
+304 NGAMTSRLITCL

-342 SIIRR
+342 NIIRR
-347 PDLEKPGVRHI
+347 PDLEQRGVRHI
-358 NMCELGRALNDK
+358 NMCELGRALNDI
-370 DLIPP
+370 DLTPP
-375 VKALYI
+375 IKALYI

-408 VHERFLTDTAR
+408 VHERFLTDTTR

-462 QAACLL
+462 QTARLL
-468 AKAMHLKDSI
+468 AKAMHLTDPI
-478 FDKSEEDLVEE
+478 FDQTEEDLVEA
-489 LIDSTREAWPLP
+489 LIASTKKAWPLP
-501 LCDDALQQLS
+501 LSSEALQKLR
-511 DCCPVDLPLP
+511 DCLPVDLPLP
-521 RDYKMVFKTPSGRI
+521 EDYKLHFATPSGKI
-535 EIENP
+535 EIKNP

-548 YFPPHGDDEPFQL
+548 YLPPHKNSEPFHL

-589 IHPDDAAARGLKDG
+589 IHPEDAAARGLQDG
-603 DPVIARNKR
+603 DPVRARNQR
-612 GHIHFTLRLSGRV
+612 GHAHFTLKLSDCV
-625 KRGTLVTEG
+625 NRGTLVTEG
-634 VWWQAYTRDGNT
+634 VWWQAYTKDGNT

-662 FYDVCV
+662 FYDVSI
-668 DIERA
+668 DIEKA

>member
-1 MNQNTI
+1 MTEI
-7 QRSVC
+7 KPSVC
-12 PYDCPDCCGLLVEVE
+12 PYDCPDCCGLLITVED
-27 NGKAIRVAGD
+27 GKAVCVAGD
-37 PAHSF
+37 PEHAF

-60 DKRIMTPL
+60 AKRIMTPL
-68 KRVGKK
+68 KRVGQK
-74 GEGRFIPIR
+74 GEGRFIPIG
-83 WDEAIA
+83 WDEAIE
-89 EIAERWRAIIRDYGA
+89 EIAGRWQSIIRDYGA

-116 GTIGYSAGHA
+116 GTISYSAGHA

-146 RGYRDVMGATL
+146 RGYRDIMGATL
-157 PTAPQEAQKS
+157 PTAPQEAQHS

-188 EIARKNGAKIY
+188 EMARKRGAKVY

-209 DYADTFLCPRPG
+209 DYADAFLCPRPG
-221 TDGALALGILHTLV
+221 TDGALALAILHVLV
-235 QDGLADRSFL
+235 QDDLADRAFL
-245 EQYVQGADALER
+245 KEYVQGADELEQ
-257 KVLPRYTPEA
+257 KVLPHYTPEA
-267 VEAIAGITAGD
+267 AAAITGVPAAA
-278 IRTFAHAYGRAR
+278 IRAFAHAYGNAR
-290 APFIRLGSGQSRYA
+290 APFIRLGSGQSRYV
-304 NGAMTTRLITCL
+304 NGAMTSRLITCL

-324 KKGGGLLTSASGS
+324 KKGGLLTSTSGS

-342 SIIRR
+342 NIIRR
-347 PDLEKPGVRHI
+347 PDLEHPGVRHI
-358 NMCELGRALNDK
+358 NMCELGRALNDP
-370 DLIPP
+370 DLTPP
-375 VKALYI
+375 IKALYI

-408 VHERFLTDTAR
+408 VHERFLTDTTR

-462 QAACLL
+462 QTARLL
-468 AKAMHLKDSI
+468 AKAMHLTDPI
-478 FDKSEEDLVEE
+478 FAKTEEDLVEA
-489 LIDSTREAWPLP
+489 LIASTKKAWPLP
-501 LCDDALQQLS
+501 LTGEALQRLR
-511 DCCPVDLPLP
+511 DCRPVDLPLP
-521 RDYKMVFKTPSGRI
+521 EDYKLHFATPSGKI
-535 EIENP
+535 EIKNP

-548 YFPPHGDDEPFQL
+548 YLPPHKNSEPFHL

-576 RDELTRGNIMTLL
+576 RDELTNGNIMTLL
-589 IHPDDAAARGLKDG
+589 IHPQDAAARGLHDG
-603 DPVIARNKR
+603 DPVRAKNKR
-612 GHIHFTLRLSGRV
+612 GHAHFILKLSDRV
-625 KRGTLVTEG
+625 NRGTLVTEG
-634 VWWQAYTRDGNT
+634 VWWQAYTKDGNT

-662 FYDVCV
+662 FYDVSV
-668 DIERA
+668 TIEKA

>member
-1 MNQNTI
+1 MNEI
-7 QRSVC
+7 KPSVC
-12 PYDCPDCCGLLVEVE
+12 PYDCPDCCGLLITVED
-27 NGKAIRVAGD
+27 GKAVCVAGD
-37 PAHSF
+37 PEHAF

-60 DKRIMTPL
+60 PKRIMTPL
-68 KRVGKK
+68 RRVGQK
-74 GEGRFIPIR
+74 GEGRFSPIG
-83 WDEAIA
+83 WDEAIE
-89 EIAERWRAIIRDYGA
+89 EIARRWHGIIKEYGA

-157 PTAPQEAQKS
+157 PTAPQEAQHS
-167 DMIVLWSISMLAT
+167 DMIVLWSISILAT

-188 EIARKNGAKIY
+188 EMARKRGAKVY

-209 DYADTFLCPRPG
+209 DYADAFLCPRPG
-221 TDGALALGILHTLV
+221 TDGALALAILHVLV
-235 QDGLADRSFL
+235 RDGLADRAFL
-245 EQYVQGADALER
+245 KEYVQGADELEQ
-257 KVLPRYTPEA
+257 KVLPHYTPEA
-267 VEAIAGITAGD
+267 AAAITGVPAAD
-278 IRTFAHAYGRAR
+278 IRAFAHAYGSAR
-290 APFIRLGSGQSRYA
+290 APFIRLGSGQSRYV
-304 NGAMTTRLITCL
+304 NGAMTSRLITCL

-342 SIIRR
+342 NIIRR
-347 PDLEKPGVRHI
+347 PDLEQRGVRHI
-358 NMCELGRALNDK
+358 NMCELGRALNDT
-370 DLIPP
+370 DLTPP

-408 VHERFLTDTAR
+408 VHERFLTDTTR

-462 QAACLL
+462 QTARLL
-468 AKAMHLKDSI
+468 AKAMHLTDPI
-478 FDKSEEDLVEE
+478 FAKTEEDLVEA
-489 LIDSTREAWPLP
+489 LIASTKKAWPLP
-501 LCDDALQQLS
+501 LTGEALQRLR
-511 DCCPVDLPLP
+511 DCHPVDLPLP
-521 RDYKMVFKTPSGRI
+521 ADYKLHFATPSGKI
-535 EIENP
+535 EIKNP

-548 YFPPHGDDEPFQL
+548 YLPPHKNSEPFHL

-576 RDELTRGNIMTLL
+576 RDELTRDGIMTLL
-589 IHPDDAAARGLKDG
+589 IHPEDAAARGLQDG
-603 DPVIARNKR
+603 DPVRARNQR
-612 GHIHFTLRLSGRV
+612 GHAHFTLKLSDCV
-625 KRGTLVTEG
+625 NRGTLVTEG
-634 VWWQAYTRDGNT
+634 VWWQAYTKDGNT

-662 FYDVCV
+662 FYDVSI
-668 DIERA
+668 DIEKA

>member
-1 MNQNTI
+1 MTEI
-7 QRSVC
+7 KPSVC
-12 PYDCPDCCGLLVEVE
+12 PYDCPDCCGLLITVED
-27 NGKAIRVAGD
+27 GKAVCVAGD
-37 PAHSF
+37 PEHAF

-60 DKRIMTPL
+60 PKRIMTPL
-68 KRVGKK
+68 RRIGQK
-74 GEGRFIPIR
+74 GEGRFIPIG
-83 WDEAIA
+83 WDEAIE
-89 EIAERWRAIIRDYGA
+89 EIAGRWQSIIRDYGA

-157 PTAPQEAQKS
+157 PTAPQEAQHS

-188 EIARKNGAKIY
+188 EMARKRGAKVY

-209 DYADTFLCPRPG
+209 DYADAFLCPRPG
-221 TDGALALGILHTLV
+221 TDGALALAILHVLV
-235 QDGLADRSFL
+235 QDDLADRAFL
-245 EQYVQGADALER
+245 KEYVQGADELEQ
-257 KVLPRYTPEA
+257 KVLPHYTPEA
-267 VEAIAGITAGD
+267 AAAITGVPAAA
-278 IRTFAHAYGRAR
+278 IRAFAHAYGNAR
-290 APFIRLGSGQSRYA
+290 APFIRLGSGQSRYT
-304 NGAMTTRLITCL
+304 NGAMTSRLITCL

-342 SIIRR
+342 NIIRR
-347 PDLEKPGVRHI
+347 PNLEQRGVRHI
-358 NMCELGRALNDK
+358 NMCELGRALNDP
-370 DLIPP
+370 DLTPP
-375 VKALYI
+375 IKALYI

-408 VHERFLTDTAR
+408 VHERFLTDTTR

-462 QAACLL
+462 QTARLL
-468 AKAMHLKDSI
+468 AKAMHLTDPI
-478 FDKSEEDLVEE
+478 FAKTEEDLVEA

-501 LCDDALQQLS
+501 LTDEALQRLRDS
-511 DCCPVDLPLP
+511 HPVDLPLP
-521 RDYKMVFKTPSGRI
+521 EDYKLHFATPSGKI
-535 EIENP
+535 EIKNP

-548 YFPPHGDDEPFQL
+548 YLPSHKNSEPFHL

-589 IHPDDAAARGLKDG
+589 IHPQDAAARGLHDG
-603 DPVIARNKR
+603 DPVRARNQR
-612 GHIHFTLRLSGRV
+612 GHAHFALKLSDRV

-634 VWWQAYTRDGNT
+634 VWWQAYTKDGNT

-662 FYDVCV
+662 FYDVSI
-668 DIERA
+668 DIEKA

>member
-1 MNQNTI
+1 MTEI
-7 QRSVC
+7 KPSVC
-12 PYDCPDCCGLLVEVE
+12 PYDCPDCCGLLITVED
-27 NGKAIRVAGD
+27 GKAVCVAGD
-37 PAHSF
+37 PEHAF

-60 DKRIMTPL
+60 AKRIMTPL
-68 KRVGKK
+68 KRVGQK
-74 GEGRFIPIR
+74 GEGRFSPIG
-83 WDEAIA
+83 WDEAIE
-89 EIAERWRAIIRDYGA
+89 EIAGRWQSIIRDYGA

-157 PTAPQEAQKS
+157 PTAPQEAQHS

-188 EIARKNGAKIY
+188 ETARKRGAKVY

-209 DYADTFLCPRPG
+209 DYADAFLCPRPG
-221 TDGALALGILHTLV
+221 TDGALALAILHVLV
-235 QDGLADRSFL
+235 RDGLADRAFL
-245 EQYVQGADALER
+245 KEYVQGADELEQ
-257 KVLPRYTPEA
+257 KVLPHYTPEA
-267 VEAIAGITAGD
+267 AAAITGVPAAD
-278 IRTFAHAYGRAR
+278 IRAFAHAYGNAR
-290 APFIRLGSGQSRYA
+290 APFIRLGSGQSRYV
-304 NGAMTTRLITCL
+304 NGAMTSRLITCL

-342 SIIRR
+342 NIIRR
-347 PDLEKPGVRHI
+347 PDLEQRGVRHI
-358 NMCELGRALNDK
+358 NMCELGRALNDP
-370 DLIPP
+370 DLTPP
-375 VKALYI
+375 IKALYI

-408 VHERFLTDTAR
+408 VHERFLTDTTH

-462 QAACLL
+462 QTARLL
-468 AKAMHLKDSI
+468 AKAMHLTDPI
-478 FDKSEEDLVEE
+478 FDQTEEDLVEA
-489 LIDSTREAWPLP
+489 LIASTKKAWPLP
-501 LCDDALQQLS
+501 LSSEALQKLR
-511 DCCPVDLPLP
+511 DCLPVDLPLP
-521 RDYKMVFKTPSGRI
+521 EDYKLHFATPSGKI
-535 EIENP
+535 EIKNP

-548 YFPPHGDDEPFQL
+548 YLPPHKNSEPFHL

-576 RDELTRGNIMTLL
+576 RDELTNGNIMTLL
-589 IHPDDAAARGLKDG
+589 IHPQDAAARGLHDG
-603 DPVIARNKR
+603 DPVRAKNKR
-612 GHIHFTLRLSGRV
+612 GHAHFILKLSDRV
-625 KRGTLVTEG
+625 NRGTLVTEG
-634 VWWQAYTRDGNT
+634 VWWQAYTKDGNT

-662 FYDVCV
+662 FYDVSV
-668 DIERA
+668 TIEKA

>member
-1 MNQNTI
+1 MTEI
-7 QRSVC
+7 KPSVC
-12 PYDCPDCCGLLVEVE
+12 PYDCPDCCGLLITVED
-27 NGKAIRVAGD
+27 GKAVCVAGD
-37 PAHSF
+37 PEHAF

-60 DKRIMTPL
+60 PKRILTPL
-68 KRVGKK
+68 RRVGQK
-74 GEGRFIPIR
+74 GEGRFIPIG
-83 WDEAIA
+83 WDEAIE
-89 EIAERWRAIIRDYGA
+89 EIAGRWQSIIRDYGA

-157 PTAPQEAQKS
+157 PTAPQEAQHS

-188 EIARKNGAKIY
+188 EMARKRGAKVY

-209 DYADTFLCPRPG
+209 DYADAFLCPRPG
-221 TDGALALGILHTLV
+221 TDGALALAILHVLV
-235 QDGLADRSFL
+235 QDGLADRAFL
-245 EQYVQGADALER
+245 KEYVQGADELEQ
-257 KVLPRYTPEA
+257 KVLPHYTPEDA
-267 VEAIAGITAGD
+267 AAITGVPAAD
-278 IRTFAHAYGRAR
+278 IRAFAHAYGNAR
-290 APFIRLGSGQSRYA
+290 APFIRLGSGQSRYV
-304 NGAMTTRLITCL
+304 NGAMTSRLITCL

-342 SIIRR
+342 NIIRR
-347 PDLEKPGVRHI
+347 PDLEQRGVRHI
-358 NMCELGRALNDK
+358 NMCELGRALNDTN
-370 DLIPP
+370 LTPP

-408 VHERFLTDTAR
+408 VHERFLTDTTR

-462 QAACLL
+462 QTARLL
-468 AKAMHLKDSI
+468 AKAMHLTDPI
-478 FDKSEEDLVEE
+478 FAKTEEDLVEA
-489 LIDSTREAWPLP
+489 LIASTKKAWPLP
-501 LCDDALQQLS
+501 LTGEALQRLR
-511 DCCPVDLPLP
+511 DCHPVDLPLP
-521 RDYKMVFKTPSGRI
+521 ADYKLHFATPSGKI
-535 EIENP
+535 EIKNP

-548 YFPPHGDDEPFQL
+548 YLPPHKNSEPFHL

-576 RDELTRGNIMTLL
+576 RDELTRDGIMTLL
-589 IHPDDAAARGLKDG
+589 IHPEDAAARGLQDG
-603 DPVIARNKR
+603 DPVRARNQR
-612 GHIHFTLRLSGRV
+612 GHAHFTLKLSDCV
-625 KRGTLVTEG
+625 NRGTLVTEG
-634 VWWQAYTRDGNT
+634 VWWQAYTKDGNT

-662 FYDVCV
+662 FYDVSI
-668 DIERA
+668 DIEKA

>member
-1 MNQNTI
+1 MNEI
-7 QRSVC
+7 KPSVC
-12 PYDCPDCCGLLVEVE
+12 PYDCPDCCGLLITVED
-27 NGKAIRVAGD
+27 GKAVCVAGD
-37 PAHSF
+37 PEHAF

-60 DKRIMTPL
+60 PKRIMTPL
-68 KRVGKK
+68 RRIGQK
-74 GEGRFIPIR
+74 GEGRFIPIG
-83 WDEAIA
+83 WEEAIE
-89 EIAERWRAIIRDYGA
+89 EIAGRWQSIIRDYGA

-157 PTAPQEAQKS
+157 PTAPQEAQHS

-188 EIARKNGAKIY
+188 EMARKRGARVY

-209 DYADTFLCPRPG
+209 DYADAFLCPRPG
-221 TDGALALGILHTLV
+221 TDGALALAILHVLV
-235 QDGLADRSFL
+235 QDGLADRAFL
-245 EQYVQGADALER
+245 KEYVQGADELEQ
-257 KVLPRYTPEA
+257 KVLPHYTPEA
-267 VEAIAGITAGD
+267 AAAITGIPAAD
-278 IRTFAHAYGRAR
+278 IRAFAHAYGKAR
-290 APFIRLGSGQSRYA
+290 APFIRLGSGQSRYT
-304 NGAMTTRLITCL
+304 NGAMTSRLITCL

-342 SIIRR
+342 NIIRR
-347 PDLEKPGVRHI
+347 PDLEHPGVRHI
-358 NMCELGRALNDK
+358 NMCELGRALNDP
-370 DLIPP
+370 DLTPP
-375 VKALYI
+375 IKALYI

-408 VHERFLTDTAR
+408 VHERFLTDTTR

-462 QAACLL
+462 QTARLL
-468 AKAMHLKDSI
+468 AKAMHLTDPI
-478 FDKSEEDLVEE
+478 FDQTEEDLVEA
-489 LIDSTREAWPLP
+489 LIASTKKAWPLP
-501 LCDDALQQLS
+501 LSSEALQKLR
-511 DCCPVDLPLP
+511 DCLPVDLPLP
-521 RDYKMVFKTPSGRI
+521 EDYKLHFATPSGKI
-535 EIENP
+535 EIKNP

-548 YFPPHGDDEPFQL
+548 YLPPHKNSEPFHL

-589 IHPDDAAARGLKDG
+589 IHPEDAAARGLHDG
-603 DPVIARNKR
+603 DPVRARNKR
-612 GHIHFTLRLSGRV
+612 GHAHFTLKLSDRV
-625 KRGTLVTEG
+625 NRGTLVTEG
-634 VWWQAYTRDGNT
+634 VWWQAYTKDGNT

-662 FYDVCV
+662 FYDVSV
-668 DIERA
+668 TIEKA

>member
-1 MNQNTI
+1 MTEI
-7 QRSVC
+7 KPSVC
-12 PYDCPDCCGLLVEVE
+12 PYDCPDCCGLLITVED
-27 NGKAIRVAGD
+27 GKAVRVAGD
-37 PAHSF
+37 PEHAF

-60 DKRIMTPL
+60 AKRILTPL
-68 KRVGKK
+68 RRVGQK
-74 GEGRFIPIR
+74 GEGRFIPIG
-83 WDEAIA
+83 WDEAIE
-89 EIAERWRAIIRDYGA
+89 EIAGRWQSIIRDYGA

-157 PTAPQEAQKS
+157 PTAPQEAQHS
-167 DMIVLWSISMLAT
+167 DMIVLWSISILAT

-188 EIARKNGAKIY
+188 EMARKRGAKVY

-209 DYADTFLCPRPG
+209 DYADAFLCPRPG
-221 TDGALALGILHTLV
+221 TDGALALAILHVLV
-235 QDGLADRSFL
+235 RDGLADRAFL
-245 EQYVQGADALER
+245 KEYVQGADELEQ
-257 KVLPRYTPEA
+257 KVLPHYTPEA
-267 VEAIAGITAGD
+267 AAAITGVPAAD
-278 IRTFAHAYGRAR
+278 IRAFAHAYGSAR
-290 APFIRLGSGQSRYA
+290 APFIRLGSGQSRYV
-304 NGAMTTRLITCL
+304 NGAMTSRLITCL

-342 SIIRR
+342 NIIRR
-347 PDLEKPGVRHI
+347 PDLEPPGVRHI
-358 NMCELGRALNDK
+358 NMCELGRALNDP
-370 DLIPP
+370 DLTPP
-375 VKALYI
+375 IKALYI

-408 VHERFLTDTAR
+408 VHERFLTDTTR

-462 QAACLL
+462 QTARLL
-468 AKAMHLKDSI
+468 AKAMHLTDPI
-478 FDKSEEDLVEE
+478 FDQTEEDLVEA
-489 LIDSTREAWPLP
+489 LIASTKKAWPLP
-501 LCDDALQQLS
+501 LSSEALQKLR
-511 DCCPVDLPLP
+511 DCLPVDLPLP
-521 RDYKMVFKTPSGRI
+521 EDYKLHFATPSGKI
-535 EIENP
+535 EIKNP

-548 YFPPHGDDEPFQL
+548 YLPPHKNSEPFHL

-589 IHPDDAAARGLKDG
+589 IHPEDAAARGLQDG
-603 DPVIARNKR
+603 DPVRARNQR
-612 GHIHFTLRLSGRV
+612 GHAHFTLKLSDCV
-625 KRGTLVTEG
+625 NRGTLVTEG
-634 VWWQAYTRDGNT
+634 VWWQAYTKDGNT

-662 FYDVCV
+662 FYDVSI
-668 DIERA
+668 DIEKA

>member
-1 MNQNTI
+1 MTEI
-7 QRSVC
+7 KPSVC
-12 PYDCPDCCGLLVEVE
+12 PYDCPDCCGLLITVED
-27 NGKAIRVAGD
+27 GKAVCVAGD
-37 PAHSF
+37 PEHAF

-60 DKRIMTPL
+60 PKRILTPL
-68 KRVGKK
+68 RRIGQK
-74 GEGRFIPIR
+74 GEGRFIPIG
-83 WDEAIA
+83 WDEAIE
-89 EIAERWRAIIRDYGA
+89 EIAGRWQSIIRDYGA

-157 PTAPQEAQKS
+157 PTAPQEAQHS

-188 EIARKNGAKIY
+188 EMTRKRGAKVY

-209 DYADTFLCPRPG
+209 DYADAFLCPRPG
-221 TDGALALGILHTLV
+221 TDGALALAILHVLV
-235 QDGLADRSFL
+235 QDNLADRAFL
-245 EQYVQGADALER
+245 KEYVQGADELEQ
-257 KVLPRYTPEA
+257 KVLPHYTPEA
-267 VEAIAGITAGD
+267 AAAITGVPAAD
-278 IRTFAHAYGRAR
+278 IRAFAHAYGNAR
-290 APFIRLGSGQSRYA
+290 APFIRLGSGQSRYV
-304 NGAMTTRLITCL
+304 NGAMTSRLITCL

-342 SIIRR
+342 NIIRR
-347 PDLEKPGVRHI
+347 PDLEQRGVRHI
-358 NMCELGRALNDK
+358 NMCELGRALNDT
-370 DLIPP
+370 DLTPP

-388 TAPDQNQVLRGLQ
+388 TAPDQNQVLHGLQ

-408 VHERFLTDTAR
+408 VHERFLTDTTR

-443 TIQRARAVIPPVG
+443 TIQRSRAVIPPVG

-462 QAACLL
+462 QTARLL
-468 AKAMHLKDSI
+468 AKAMHLTDPI
-478 FDKSEEDLVEE
+478 FDQTEEDLVEA
-489 LIDSTREAWPLP
+489 LIASTKKAWPLP
-501 LCDDALQQLS
+501 LSSEALQKLR
-511 DCCPVDLPLP
+511 DCLPVDLPLP
-521 RDYKMVFKTPSGRI
+521 EDYKLHFATPSGKI
-535 EIENP
+535 EIKNP

-548 YFPPHGDDEPFQL
+548 YLPPHKNSEPFHL

-576 RDELTRGNIMTLL
+576 RDELTNGNIMTLL
-589 IHPDDAAARGLKDG
+589 IHPQDAAARGLHDG
-603 DPVIARNKR
+603 DPVRARNKR
-612 GHIHFTLRLSGRV
+612 GHAHFTLKLSDRV

-634 VWWQAYTRDGNT
+634 VWWQTYTKDGNT

-662 FYDVCV
+662 FYDVSV
-668 DIERA
+668 TIEKA

>member
-1 MNQNTI
+1 MNEI
-7 QRSVC
+7 KPSVC
-12 PYDCPDCCGLLVEVE
+12 PYDCPDCCGLLITVED
-27 NGKAIRVAGD
+27 GKAVCVAGD
-37 PAHSF
+37 PEHAF

-60 DKRIMTPL
+60 AKRIMTPL
-68 KRVGKK
+68 KRVGQK
-74 GEGRFIPIR
+74 GEGRFSPIG
-83 WDEAIA
+83 WDEAIE
-89 EIAERWRAIIRDYGA
+89 EIARRWHGIIKEYGA

-157 PTAPQEAQKS
+157 PTAPQEAQHS

-188 EIARKNGAKIY
+188 EMARKRGAKVY

-209 DYADTFLCPRPG
+209 DYADAFLCPRPG
-221 TDGALALGILHTLV
+221 TDGALALAILHVLV
-235 QDGLADRSFL
+235 QDDLADRAFL
-245 EQYVQGADALER
+245 KEYVQGADELEQ
-257 KVLPRYTPEA
+257 KVLPHYTLEA
-267 VEAIAGITAGD
+267 AAAITGVPAAA
-278 IRTFAHAYGRAR
+278 IRAFAHAYGNAR
-290 APFIRLGSGQSRYA
+290 APFIRLGSGQSRYV
-304 NGAMTTRLITCL
+304 NGAMTSRLITCL

-342 SIIRR
+342 NIIRR
-347 PDLEKPGVRHI
+347 PDLEQRGVRHI
-358 NMCELGRALNDK
+358 NMCELGRALNDI
-370 DLIPP
+370 DLTPP
-375 VKALYI
+375 IKALYI

-408 VHERFLTDTAR
+408 VHERFLTDTTR

-462 QAACLL
+462 QTARLL
-468 AKAMHLKDSI
+468 AKAMHLTDPI
-478 FDKSEEDLVEE
+478 FAKTEEDLVEA
-489 LIDSTREAWPLP
+489 LIASTKKAWPLP
-501 LCDDALQQLS
+501 LTGEALQRLR
-511 DCCPVDLPLP
+511 DCHPVDLPLP
-521 RDYKMVFKTPSGRI
+521 ADYKLHFATPSGKI
-535 EIENP
+535 EIKNP

-548 YFPPHGDDEPFQL
+548 YLPPHKNSEPFHL

-576 RDELTRGNIMTLL
+576 RDELTRDGIMTLL
-589 IHPDDAAARGLKDG
+589 IHPEDAAARGLQDG
-603 DPVIARNKR
+603 DSVRARNQR
-612 GHIHFTLRLSGRV
+612 GHAHFTLKLSDCV
-625 KRGTLVTEG
+625 NRGTLVTEG
-634 VWWQAYTRDGNT
+634 VWWQAYTKDGNT

-662 FYDVCV
+662 FYDVSI
-668 DIERA
+668 DIEKA

>member
-1 MNQNTI
+1 MTEI
-7 QRSVC
+7 KPSVC
-12 PYDCPDCCGLLVEVE
+12 PYDCPDCCGLLITVED
-27 NGKAIRVAGD
+27 GKAVRVAGD
-37 PAHSF
+37 PEHAF

-60 DKRIMTPL
+60 AKRIMTPL
-68 KRVGKK
+68 KRTGRK
-74 GEGRFIPIR
+74 GEGCFAPIS

-89 EIAERWRAIIRDYGA
+89 EIAWHWQSIIKEYGA

-126 LFYALGATSLDRTI
+126 LFYSLGASSLDRTI

-157 PTAPQEAQKS
+157 PTAPQEAQHS

-188 EIARKNGAKIY
+188 EIARRNGAKVY

-209 DYADTFLCPRPG
+209 DYADAFFCPRPG
-221 TDGALALGILHTLV
+221 TDGALALAILHVLV
-235 QDGLADRSFL
+235 QDGLADRAFL
-245 EQYVQGADALER
+245 KEYVQGADVLEQ
-257 KVLPRYTPEA
+257 KILPRYTPEA
-267 VEAIAGITAGD
+267 AAAITGVSADD
-278 IRTFAHAYGRAR
+278 IRAFAHAYGSAR
-290 APFIRLGSGQSRYA
+290 APFIRLGSGQSRYV
-304 NGAMTTRLITCL
+304 NGAMTSRLITCL

-324 KKGGGLLTSASGS
+324 RKGGGLLTSASGS

-342 SIIRR
+342 DIVRR
-347 PDLEKPGVRHI
+347 PDLEHAGVRHI
-358 NMCELGRALNDK
+358 NMCELGRALNDT
-370 DLIPP
+370 DLTPP
-375 VKALYI
+375 IKSLYI

-456 ESKSNW
+456 KSRSNW
-462 QAACLL
+462 QTACLL
-468 AKAMHLKDSI
+468 AKAMHLADPI
-478 FDKSEEDLVEE
+478 FQKTEEDLVEE
-489 LIDSTREAWPLP
+489 LIDSISKAWPLP
-501 LCDDALQQLS
+501 LTSEEFQRLR
-511 DCCPVDLPLP
+511 DCRPVDLPLP
-521 RDYKMVFKTPSGRI
+521 EDYKLRFATPSGKI

-540 RCQPPLPD
+540 VCQPPLPD
-548 YFPPHGDDEPFQL
+548 YLPPHRDSEPFHL
-561 INAPDMRILDSSFNE
+561 INAPDMRVLDSSFNE
-576 RDELTRGNIMTLL
+576 RDELTRGDIMTLL
-589 IHPDDAAARGLKDG
+589 IHPDDAASRGLRDG
-603 DPVIARNKR
+603 DPVCARNRR
-612 GHIHFTLRLSGRV
+612 GHAHFTLKLSNRV
-625 KRGTLVTEG
+625 RRGTLVTEG
-634 VWWQAYTRDGNT
+634 IWWQAHTRDGNT
-646 NRLTSMRLT
+646 NRLTAMRLT

-662 FYDVCV
+662 FYDVSI
-668 DIERA
+668 DIEKV

>member
-1 MNQNTI
+1 MTEI
-7 QRSVC
+7 KPSVC
-12 PYDCPDCCGLLVEVE
+12 PYDCPDCCGLLITVED
-27 NGKAIRVAGD
+27 GKAVCVAGD
-37 PAHSF
+37 PEHAF

-60 DKRIMTPL
+60 PKRIMTPL
-68 KRVGKK
+68 RRIGQK
-74 GEGRFIPIR
+74 GEGRFSPIG
-83 WDEAIA
+83 WDEAIE
-89 EIAERWRAIIRDYGA
+89 EIARRWHGIIKEYGA

-157 PTAPQEAQKS
+157 PTAPQEAQHS

-188 EIARKNGAKIY
+188 EMARKRGAKVY

-209 DYADTFLCPRPG
+209 DYADAFLCPRPG
-221 TDGALALGILHTLV
+221 TDGALALAILHVLV
-235 QDGLADRSFL
+235 QDDLADRAFL
-245 EQYVQGADALER
+245 KEYVQGADELEQ
-257 KVLPRYTPEA
+257 KVLPHYTLEA
-267 VEAIAGITAGD
+267 AAAITGVPAAA
-278 IRTFAHAYGRAR
+278 IRAFAHAYGNAR
-290 APFIRLGSGQSRYA
+290 APFIRLGSGQSRYV
-304 NGAMTTRLITCL
+304 NGAMTSRLITCL

-342 SIIRR
+342 NIIRR
-347 PDLEKPGVRHI
+347 PDLEQRGVRHI
-358 NMCELGRALNDK
+358 NMCELGRALNDI
-370 DLIPP
+370 DLTPP
-375 VKALYI
+375 IKALYI

-408 VHERFLTDTAR
+408 VHERFLTDTTR

-462 QAACLL
+462 QTARLL
-468 AKAMHLKDSI
+468 AKAMHLTDPI
-478 FDKSEEDLVEE
+478 FAKTEEDLVEA
-489 LIDSTREAWPLP
+489 LIASTKKAWPLP
-501 LCDDALQQLS
+501 LTGEALQRLR
-511 DCCPVDLPLP
+511 DCHPVDLPLP
-521 RDYKMVFKTPSGRI
+521 ADYKLHFATPSGKI
-535 EIENP
+535 EIKNP

-548 YFPPHGDDEPFQL
+548 YLPPHKNSEPFHL

-576 RDELTRGNIMTLL
+576 RDELTRDGIMTLL
-589 IHPDDAAARGLKDG
+589 IHPEDAAARGLQDG
-603 DPVIARNKR
+603 DSVRARNQR
-612 GHIHFTLRLSGRV
+612 GHAHFTLKLSDCV
-625 KRGTLVTEG
+625 NRGTLVTEG
-634 VWWQAYTRDGNT
+634 VWWQAYTKDGNT

-662 FYDVCV
+662 FYDVSI
-668 DIERA
+668 DIEKA

>member
-1 MNQNTI
+1 MTEI
-7 QRSVC
+7 KPSVC
-12 PYDCPDCCGLLVEVE
+12 PYDCPDCCGLLITVED
-27 NGKAIRVAGD
+27 GKAVCVAGD
-37 PAHSF
+37 PEHAF

-60 DKRIMTPL
+60 PKRIMTPL
-68 KRVGKK
+68 RRVGQK
-74 GEGRFIPIR
+74 GEGRFSPIG
-83 WDEAIA
+83 WDEAIE
-89 EIAERWRAIIRDYGA
+89 EIARRWHGIIKEYGA

-157 PTAPQEAQKS
+157 PTAPQEAQHS
-167 DMIVLWSISMLAT
+167 DMIVLWSISILAT

-188 EIARKNGAKIY
+188 EMARKRGAKVY

-209 DYADTFLCPRPG
+209 DYADAFLCPRPG
-221 TDGALALGILHTLV
+221 TDGALALAILHVLV
-235 QDGLADRSFL
+235 RDGLADRAFL
-245 EQYVQGADALER
+245 KEYVQGADELEQ
-257 KVLPRYTPEA
+257 KVLPHYTPEA
-267 VEAIAGITAGD
+267 AAAITGVPAAD
-278 IRTFAHAYGRAR
+278 IRAFAHAYGSAR
-290 APFIRLGSGQSRYA
+290 APFIRLGSGQSRYV
-304 NGAMTTRLITCL
+304 NGAMTSRLITCL

-342 SIIRR
+342 NIIRR
-347 PDLEKPGVRHI
+347 PDLEQRGVRHI
-358 NMCELGRALNDK
+358 NMCELGRALNDI
-370 DLIPP
+370 DLTPP
-375 VKALYI
+375 IKALYI

-408 VHERFLTDTAR
+408 VHERFLTDTTR

-462 QAACLL
+462 QTARLL
-468 AKAMHLKDSI
+468 AKAMHLTDPI
-478 FDKSEEDLVEE
+478 FAKTEEDLVEA
-489 LIDSTREAWPLP
+489 LIASTKKAWPLP
-501 LCDDALQQLS
+501 LTGEALQRLR
-511 DCCPVDLPLP
+511 DCHPVDLPLP
-521 RDYKMVFKTPSGRI
+521 ADYKLHFATPSGKI
-535 EIENP
+535 EIKNP

-548 YFPPHGDDEPFQL
+548 YLPPHKNSEPFHL

-576 RDELTRGNIMTLL
+576 RDELTRDGIMTLL
-589 IHPDDAAARGLKDG
+589 IHPEDAAARGLQDG
-603 DPVIARNKR
+603 DPVRARNQR
-612 GHIHFTLRLSGRV
+612 GHAHFTLKLSDCV
-625 KRGTLVTEG
+625 NRGTLVTEG
-634 VWWQAYTRDGNT
+634 VWWQAYTKDGNT

-662 FYDVCV
+662 FYDVSI
-668 DIERA
+668 DIEKA